1 MSQVRLISTWAL
13 QLLLGVVFVLTGVGK
28 FQQWDGWMSRFES
41 WGYAAWFLALIA
53 VLEAVGGL
61 LVLYPRTS
69 SYGAILIGTI
79 MLGAAYT
86 HASTGVG
93 SPLQVAVPLVF
104 CAAVTLLRWPDRLRS
119 T

>member
-1 MSQVRLISTWAL
+1 MSRLRPIVAWIL

-41 WGYAAWFLALIA
+41 WGYAAWFLVLIA

-61 LVLYPRTS
+61 LVLVPRTS
-69 SYGAILIGTI
+69 SYGALGIAVI
-79 MLGAAYT
+79 MVGAAYT

-93 SPLQVAVPLVF
+93 SPLQVAVPLLF
-104 CAAVTLLRWPDRLRS
+104 CAAVAALRWPDRWRV